1 MQVYPKK
8 PTWGMRFCDQ
18 SSLNKQKYRHFA
30 LGSITKVTIHFFT
43 TKKPE
48 IIYELIIW
56 I

>member
-30 LGSITKVTIHFFT
+30 LGSI
-43 TKKPE
+43 
-48 IIYELIIW
+48 
-56 I
+56 